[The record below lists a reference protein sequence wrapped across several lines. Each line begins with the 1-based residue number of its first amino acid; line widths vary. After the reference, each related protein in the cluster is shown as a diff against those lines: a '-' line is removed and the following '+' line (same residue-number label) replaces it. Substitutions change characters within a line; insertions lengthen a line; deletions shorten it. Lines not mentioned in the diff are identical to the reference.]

1 MKQLLIIA
9 ILFFITINSFS
20 QDTIRF
26 KDGSMKVCKIL
37 KCDSTSILYEFKRED
52 GNTESSMT
60 SRSEISTFTNSNRFD
75 SKKDNGIAKKQKIQ
89 KDTITME
96 TKFGDILFYKNG
108 AKSSFYGVVKTMK
121 SDEVAHTLMLKAQK
135 RAQSSF
141 VFECVGA
148 IGIGCSIG
156 TIIKSVKSDK
166 KIYWQDIAGFGAV
179 GATFICLSIPL
190 HRKSVELSKKAIQIY
205 NSESTNTSFKYSPL
219 NAEFK
224 ITYCI
229 NQIGARLTF

>member
-75 SKKDNGIAKKQKIQ
+75 SKKNNAISKNKKIQ

-96 TKFGDILFYKNG
+96 TKFGDILFYQNG
-108 AKSSFYGVVKTMK
+108 TKSSFNGVVKTMK
-121 SDEVAHTLMLKAQK
+121 SNDNAYKLIFKARK
-135 RAQSSF
+135 RAQTSF
-141 VFECVGA
+141 VYECIGA
-148 IGIGCSIG
+148 LCLGYSTG
-156 TIIKSVKSDK
+156 TIIKSLKSDK
-166 KIYWQDIAGFGAV
+166 KIYWQDVGGIGAV

-190 HRKSVELSKKAIQIY
+190 HRKSVELSKKAIQVY
-205 NSESTNTSFKYSPL
+205 NSESTNTSFIYTPL

-224 ITYCI
+224 ITYCL